1 MSLINRNSQNRQAA
15 RTATVALPGAA
26 IQTQIANV
34 FGGSV
39 GGSMNFKATWA
50 GYDTNGNGLAHVANK
65 QYTANAVNGFRGLP
79 YGSPVVLRVAKGYIA
94 LDFQ

>member
-1 MSLINRNSQNRQAA
+1 MSLINKNSQNRQAA
-15 RTATVALPGAA
+15 RTATVALPNAA

-50 GYDTNGNGLAHVANK
+50 GFDANGNGLAYVGNK

-79 YGSPVVLRVAKGYIA
+79 FGSPVVLRVAKGYIA